1 MIKQNSKQKK
11 NSEFYESKITLHS
24 SRTISKDLAL
34 RACTALKLKAIGII
48 RTFEFSKLGQK
59 PFFDIRKISI
69 FAKVDRAISEIF
81 ERFLN
86 PKIKCNPNQKYPKI
100 SSKAPS
106 QKRNRRNRKKRV
118 HLKKKNQK
126 ISKSAQN
133 ARI

>member
-59 PFFDIRKISI
+59 PFFRN
-69 FAKVDRAISEIF
+69 SENF
-81 ERFLN
+81 HFC
-86 PKIKCNPNQKYPKI
+86 KGK
-100 SSKAPS
+100 
-106 QKRNRRNRKKRV
+106 
-118 HLKKKNQK
+118 
-126 ISKSAQN
+126 QN
-133 ARI
+133 YFGNL